1 MNLIMFQFLS
11 EFLSVY
17 LSISFF
23 SPRIVDNALHD
34 ILFSFVSTTQPTLL
48 CFTLLYLPSC
58 YLILPLFLLSSP
70 QFYSL
75 LFSSP
80 LISHISSLI
89 LTSLFF
95 SSRLLPSPF
104 SISPLFFP
112 SLLSSILVLSLLVL
126 SSSLLLSFLLLLFY
140 SGDWLVTL
148 SWCLLCGYK
157 SPVPYFQAIYF
168 LVLLI
173 HRYVRSYLY
182 IMR

>member
-1 MNLIMFQFLS
+1 MHCMIFYFHLFLLLNLP
-11 EFLSVY
+11 Y
-17 LSISFF
+17 
-23 SPRIVDNALHD
+23 
-34 ILFSFVSTTQPTLL
+34 
-48 CFTLLYLPSC
+48 FTLLYLPSC

-173 HRYVRSYLY
+173 HRYVCSYLC
-182 IMR
+182 IVR